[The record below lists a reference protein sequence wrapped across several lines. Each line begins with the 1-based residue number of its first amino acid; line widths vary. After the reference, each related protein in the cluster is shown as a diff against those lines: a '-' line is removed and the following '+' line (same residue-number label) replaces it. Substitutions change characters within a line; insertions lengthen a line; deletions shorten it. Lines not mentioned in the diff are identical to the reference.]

1 MKKKLAV
8 LLCMLLLVSLLVI
21 PAAAEN
27 TAAWDGS
34 VGHELVQHGNATE
47 FEISTAAQ
55 LAGLSAI
62 TNGKADGIE
71 KDNFFGKTVKLMAD
85 LDLGGVKAADGT
97 WSGQMWYPIG
107 KSYSNAFAGTF
118 QGNGHKISNL
128 YIDGSKD
135 SALNNNLGLFGCLL
149 EDGLIKSVNVVSGQI
164 TSTQRSQPEVGGIGR
179 R

>member
-27 TAAWDGS
+27 AAAWDGS
-34 VGHELVQHGNATE
+34 VDTSWYNTEATE

-97 WSGQMWYPIG
+97 WSGQMWY
-107 KSYSNAFAGTF
+107 AHR
-118 QGNGHKISNL
+118 QE
-128 YIDGSKD
+128 
-135 SALNNNLGLFGCLL
+135 LF
-149 EDGLIKSVNVVSGQI
+149 
-164 TSTQRSQPEVGGIGR
+164 
-179 R
+179 